1 MHFMEAGRESDEG
14 QIPEK
19 MNNFFAF
26 LPGGYRRELTED
38 GDLEE
43 RRVIEVMDELL
54 AGEFAY
60 LDVTSLI
67 NLYNSVSEEMNTAIG
82 DGTYR
87 EKEAYFDKKNMEVK
101 AAKEMIRPL
110 FNRMIEMGFDPVFL
124 IR

>member
-1 MHFMEAGRESDEG
+1 MEAGRESDEG